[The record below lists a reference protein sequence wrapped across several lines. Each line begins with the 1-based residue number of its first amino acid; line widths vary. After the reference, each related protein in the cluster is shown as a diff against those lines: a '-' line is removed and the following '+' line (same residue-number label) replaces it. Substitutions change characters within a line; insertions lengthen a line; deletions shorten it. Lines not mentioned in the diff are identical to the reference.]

1 VAKSLSFFKEKGC
14 QDDDVSFVVVVVV
27 GRFLLFF
34 FFLFVLFPLA
44 LPPPHLL
51 TIFLL

>member
-1 VAKSLSFFKEKGC
+1 VAKSLSFFKEKGY
-14 QDDDVSFVVVVVV
+14 QDDDVSFVVVIVV

>member
-1 VAKSLSFFKEKGC
+1 MAKSLSFFKEKGC